1 VSRRKPPPITLA
13 GSHQQVLIAG
23 EAVDPFEGDKKITVM
38 RNAREHSISYL
49 HHQKVIDDD
58 QLIAANEFRRRYE
71 AAMLGASQAIDYS
84 RIRVDG
90 GVSSEPLTER
100 MQEAHKWLSEAS
112 SVPGV
117 GMIGYAILVNV
128 CGESKSLKDVASSWR
143 GVHAPG
149 SSRTHGY
156 LSGRLCEAL
165 DAINKH
171 FGLIAVGKGRF
182 KGRGV

>member
-90 GVSSEPLTER
+90 GVVAEPLTER
-100 MQEAHKWLSEAS
+100 MQEAHKWLAEAS

-117 GMIGYAILVNV
+117 GLIGYALLVNV
-128 CGESKSLKDVASSWR
+128 CGESRSLKDVASGWK

-149 SSRTHGY
+149 SSRMAGY
-156 LSGRLCEAL
+156 ISARLCEAL
-165 DAINKH
+165 DAVNAH
-171 FGLIAVGKGRF
+171 FGLIAVGKTR
-182 KGRGV
+182 RR